1 MDKEFERLGGL
12 VAELKKPG
20 RVFVMTLGEMW
31 VQAVKADLVHS
42 LQGDVDQYGPDAT
55 VGCTYHIHIDEDG
68 DKYIRVEGY

>member
-1 MDKEFERLGGL
+1 MDKEFGRLGEL

-42 LQGDVDQYGPDAT
+42 FQGDVDQYGPDTAI
-55 VGCTYHIHIDEDG
+55 GCTYHIHIDADG
-68 DKYIRVEGY
+68 DKYLRIEGY